1 MIAQP
6 DEGAA
11 DSADEKKKK
20 NKKAVPDM
28 GRGSREQMFRPQKPT
43 PRKPS
48 AKPKG

>member
-11 DSADEKKKK
+11 DSADEKK
-20 NKKAVPDM
+20 KKAVPDM

-48 AKPKG
+48 AKPNG